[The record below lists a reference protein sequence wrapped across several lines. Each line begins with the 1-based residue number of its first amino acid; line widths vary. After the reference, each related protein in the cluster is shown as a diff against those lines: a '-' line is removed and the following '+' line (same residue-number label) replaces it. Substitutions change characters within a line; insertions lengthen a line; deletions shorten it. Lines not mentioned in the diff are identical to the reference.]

1 MSLRTAVI
9 GLGQI
14 AAGLA
19 DDPAMARTFTY
30 ATHAQALRDHPEF
43 EWVGVADPAEAAQRA
58 ARERWGVPH
67 VAATIGELVRACD
80 PEVAVLTSPPSTRID
95 AIGRMPSLRAVLVEK
110 PLGTEAEAF
119 LALCQRRG
127 ILVQVNFWRRADETL
142 RRLAA
147 GELRTR
153 IGAMQAAFGLYGNGL
168 RNNGGHLVDLV
179 RMLLGD
185 VHQVQAV
192 GPAVGT
198 PGTPIPG
205 DVHVPFALRMASGA
219 TVAVAPL
226 DFRHYREV
234 GLDLWGERGRLEV
247 LQESFA
253 LHQYPVGPNRGL
265 TGANEVISEARS
277 SIPVTSGMALY
288 RMYDNLAGAVL
299 RGDAL
304 WSGGRS
310 ALASEAILSAVVA
323 SADAGGAPQDL
334 KRAA

>member
-9 GLGQI
+9 GMGQI

-19 DDPAMARTFTY
+19 DDPAMAKTFTY

-43 EWVGVADPAEAAQRA
+43 EWVGVADPSDAARRA
-58 ARERWGVPH
+58 AADRWGVPH
-67 VAATIGELVRACD
+67 VAASVAELVKACD
-80 PEVAVLTSPPSTRID
+80 PEVAILTSPPSTRMD
-95 AIGRMPSLRAVLVEK
+95 AIERMPSLRAVLVEK
-110 PLGTEAEAF
+110 PLGPDTEAFMTFCE
-119 LALCQRRG
+119 RRG

-147 GELRTR
+147 GELTQR
-153 IGAMQAAFGLYGNGL
+153 IGAVQAAFGLYGNGL
-168 RNNGGHLVDLV
+168 RNNGSHLVDLA
-179 RMLLGD
+179 RFLLGE
-185 VHQVQAV
+185 VSQVQAV
-192 GPAVGT
+192 GPAVLT

-219 TVAVAPL
+219 TVAIAPL

-265 TGANEVISEARS
+265 TGANEIISEARS

-288 RMYDNLAGAVL
+288 RMYDNLAAAVL
-299 RGDAL
+299 RGDLL
-304 WSGGRS
+304 WSSGRS
-310 ALASEAILSAVVA
+310 ALVAEAILTAVVA
-323 SADAGGAPQDL
+323 SANAGGTPQGL